1 MEALL
6 KAYSLQDILIF
17 MVLLA
22 IAIKGAISF
31 FDWAK
36 ERLGRVYKKEYA
48 ETKNQ
53 EDLDVKLQQ
62 ESVAIQKL
70 EKNQAEMMTTME
82 KLSNKIDALIDSDKD
97 DIKSF
102 LVKEHHYF
110 CYQRGWIDDYSLDC
124 CEKRYKHYVQEGGNS
139 FIKDMM
145 NEIRDLPKQPP
156 QT

>member
-36 ERLGRVYKKEYA
+36 ERLGRAYKKEYN
-48 ETKNQ
+48 ETKTQ
-53 EDLDVKLQQ
+53 QDLDAELQK
-62 ESVAIQKL
+62 ENAAIQKL
-70 EKNQAEMMTTME
+70 EKNQADMMATME
-82 KLSNKIDALIDSDKD
+82 RLSNKIDALIDSDKD

-102 LVKEHHYF
+102 LVREHHYF
-110 CYQRGWIDDYSLDC
+110 CYQKGWVDDYSLDC

-139 FIKDMM
+139 FVEDLM

>member
-36 ERLGRVYKKEYA
+36 ERIGRVYKKEYA
-48 ETKNQ
+48 ETKTQ
-53 EDLDVKLQQ
+53 EDLNAKLQK
-62 ESVAIQKL
+62 ENMSIQKL
-70 EKNQAEMMTTME
+70 EKNQDEMMITME
-82 KLSNKIDALIDSDKD
+82 KLLKKIDALIDSDKD

-110 CYQRGWIDDYSLDC
+110 CYQRGWVDDYSLDC

-139 FIKDMM
+139 FIEDMM

>member
-48 ETKNQ
+48 ETKTQ
-53 EDLDVKLQQ
+53 EDLDAKLQQ

-70 EKNQAEMMTTME
+70 EKNQAEMMIAME

-97 DIKSF
+97 DIKTF

-110 CYQRGWIDDYSLDC
+110 CYQRGWVDDYSLDC

-139 FIKDMM
+139 FIEDMM
-145 NEIRDLPKQPP
+145 NEIRNLPKQPP

>member
-48 ETKNQ
+48 ETKTQ
-53 EDLDVKLQQ
+53 EDLDAKLQQ

-70 EKNQAEMMTTME
+70 EKNQAEIMTAME

-110 CYQRGWIDDYSLDC
+110 CYQRGWVDDYSLDC
-124 CEKRYKHYVQEGGNS
+124 CEKRYKHYIQEGGNS
-139 FIKDMM
+139 FIEDMM

>member
-36 ERLGRVYKKEYA
+36 ERLGCVYKKEYA

-53 EDLDVKLQQ
+53 EDLDAKLQQ

-110 CYQRGWIDDYSLDC
+110 CYQRGWVDDYSLDC

-139 FIKDMM
+139 FIEDMM
-145 NEIRDLPKQPP
+145 NEIRNLPKQPP

>member
-53 EDLDVKLQQ
+53 EDLDAKLQQ

-70 EKNQAEMMTTME
+70 EKNQAEMMATME

-110 CYQRGWIDDYSLDC
+110 CYQRGWVDDYSLDC

-139 FIKDMM
+139 FIEDMM
-145 NEIRDLPKQPP
+145 NEIRNLPKQPP

>member
-48 ETKNQ
+48 ETKTQ
-53 EDLDVKLQQ
+53 EDLDAKLQQ

-70 EKNQAEMMTTME
+70 EKNQAEMMTAME
-82 KLSNKIDALIDSDKD
+82 ELSNKIDALIDSDKD

-139 FIKDMM
+139 FIEDMM

>member
-48 ETKNQ
+48 ETKTQ
-53 EDLDVKLQQ
+53 EDLDAKLQQ

-70 EKNQAEMMTTME
+70 EKNQAEMMIAME
-82 KLSNKIDALIDSDKD
+82 KLSNKIDVLIDSDKD

-110 CYQRGWIDDYSLDC
+110 CYQRGWVDDYSLDC

-139 FIKDMM
+139 FIEDMM

>member
-53 EDLDVKLQQ
+53 EDLDAKLQQ

-70 EKNQAEMMTTME
+70 EKNQAEMMTAME
-82 KLSNKIDALIDSDKD
+82 ELSNKIDALIDSDKD

-139 FIKDMM
+139 FIEDMM

>member
-22 IAIKGAISF
+22 TAIKGAISF

-36 ERLGRVYKKEYA
+36 ERLGRSYKKEYA
-48 ETKNQ
+48 KIKTQ
-53 EDLDVKLQQ
+53 EDLDTKLQK
-62 ESVAIQKL
+62 ENIAIQKL
-70 EKNQAEMMTTME
+70 EKNQAEMMIAME

-102 LVKEHHYF
+102 LVQEHHYF
-110 CYQRGWIDDYSLDC
+110 CYQRGWVDDYSLDC

-139 FIKDMM
+139 FVEDLM
-145 NEIRDLPKQPP
+145 NEIRSLPKQPP

>member
-53 EDLDVKLQQ
+53 EDLDAKLQQ
-62 ESVAIQKL
+62 ESMVIQKL
-70 EKNQAEMMTTME
+70 EKNQDEMMMTME
-82 KLSNKIDALIDSDKD
+82 KLSNKIDVLIDSDKD

-139 FIKDMM
+139 FIEDMM

>member
-36 ERLGRVYKKEYA
+36 ERLGHVYKKEYA
-48 ETKNQ
+48 KTKTQ
-53 EDLDVKLQQ
+53 EDLDAKLQQ
-62 ESVAIQKL
+62 ENVTIQKL
-70 EKNQAEMMTTME
+70 EKNQAEMMIAME

-110 CYQRGWIDDYSLDC
+110 CYQRGWVDDYSLDC

-139 FIKDMM
+139 FIEDMM

>member
-53 EDLDVKLQQ
+53 EDLDAKLQQ

-70 EKNQAEMMTTME
+70 EKNQDEMMATME

-110 CYQRGWIDDYSLDC
+110 CYQRGWVDDYSLDC

-139 FIKDMM
+139 FIEDMM
-145 NEIRDLPKQPP
+145 NEIRNLPKQPP

>member
-53 EDLDVKLQQ
+53 EDLETKLQQ

-139 FIKDMM
+139 FIEDMM

>member
-48 ETKNQ
+48 ETKTQ
-53 EDLDVKLQQ
+53 EDLDAKLQQ

-70 EKNQAEMMTTME
+70 EKNQAEMMTAME
-82 KLSNKIDALIDSDKD
+82 ELSNKIDALIDSDKD

-124 CEKRYKHYVQEGGNS
+124 CEKRYKHYVQDGGNS
-139 FIKDMM
+139 FIEDMM

>member
-36 ERLGRVYKKEYA
+36 ERLGRIYKKEYA
-48 ETKNQ
+48 ETKTQ
-53 EDLDVKLQQ
+53 EDLDAKLQQ

-70 EKNQAEMMTTME
+70 EKNQAEMMATME

-110 CYQRGWIDDYSLDC
+110 CYQRGWVDDYSLDC

-139 FIKDMM
+139 FIEDMM
-145 NEIRDLPKQPP
+145 NEIRNLPKQPP

>member
-48 ETKNQ
+48 ETKTQ
-53 EDLDVKLQQ
+53 EDLDAKLQQ

-70 EKNQAEMMTTME
+70 EKNQAEMMTAME

-110 CYQRGWIDDYSLDC
+110 CYQRGWVDDYSLDC

-139 FIKDMM
+139 FIEDMM
-145 NEIRDLPKQPP
+145 NEIRNLPKQPP

>member
-36 ERLGRVYKKEYA
+36 ERLSRVYKKEYA
-48 ETKNQ
+48 ETKTQ
-53 EDLDVKLQQ
+53 EDLDAKLQQ

-70 EKNQAEMMTTME
+70 EKNQAEMMTAME

-110 CYQRGWIDDYSLDC
+110 CYQRGWVDDYSLDC

-139 FIKDMM
+139 FIEDMM
-145 NEIRDLPKQPP
+145 NEIRNLPKQPP

>member
-48 ETKNQ
+48 ETKTQ
-53 EDLDVKLQQ
+53 EDLDAKLQQ

-70 EKNQAEMMTTME
+70 EKNQAKMMTAME
-82 KLSNKIDALIDSDKD
+82 ELSNKIDALIDSDKD

-139 FIKDMM
+139 FIEDMM

>member
-36 ERLGRVYKKEYA
+36 ERLDRVYKKEYA

-53 EDLDVKLQQ
+53 EDLDAKLQQ
-62 ESVAIQKL
+62 ESMAIQKL
-70 EKNQAEMMTTME
+70 EKNQAEMIMTME

-139 FIKDMM
+139 FIEDMM

>member
-31 FDWAK
+31 FDWTK

-48 ETKNQ
+48 ETKTQ
-53 EDLDVKLQQ
+53 EDLDAKLQQ

-70 EKNQAEMMTTME
+70 EKNQAEMMTAME
-82 KLSNKIDALIDSDKD
+82 ELSNKIDALIDSDKD

-139 FIKDMM
+139 FIEDMM
-145 NEIRDLPKQPP
+145 NEIRNLPKQPP

>member
-6 KAYSLQDILIF
+6 RAYSLQDILIF

-36 ERLGRVYKKEYA
+36 ERLGRVYEKEYA
-48 ETKNQ
+48 ETKTQ
-53 EDLDVKLQQ
+53 GDLDVKLQQ

-70 EKNQAEMMTTME
+70 EKNQAEMMIAME

-110 CYQRGWIDDYSLDC
+110 CYQRGWVDDYSLDC

-139 FIKDMM
+139 FIEDMM